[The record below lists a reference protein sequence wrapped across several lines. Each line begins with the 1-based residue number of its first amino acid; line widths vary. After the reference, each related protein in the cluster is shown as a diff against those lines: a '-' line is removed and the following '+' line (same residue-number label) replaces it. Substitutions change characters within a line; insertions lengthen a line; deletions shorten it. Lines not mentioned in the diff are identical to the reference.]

1 MIEKIVMEKP
11 KLKFCL
17 YRRGK
22 KNAKDSL
29 RFILYDIVAPQLC
42 VSVFHKRLEQFD
54 AKFSDER

>member
-1 MIEKIVMEKP
+1 MIEKIVMDKP

-54 AKFSDER
+54 A